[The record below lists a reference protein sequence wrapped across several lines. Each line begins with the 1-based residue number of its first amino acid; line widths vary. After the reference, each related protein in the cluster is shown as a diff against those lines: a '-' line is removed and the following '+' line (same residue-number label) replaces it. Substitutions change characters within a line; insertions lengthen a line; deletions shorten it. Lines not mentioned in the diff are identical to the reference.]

1 MMAEMASKG
10 KKKKGAA
17 TPPPP
22 LPPPKG
28 EEPTAEDV
36 LAAWPRALER
46 WGLAIQVDTPRLD
59 PTSPALAY
67 IDLTTRE
74 VVVNPVQV
82 AELGAKDSLEA
93 ILAHELG
100 HHLRYPHSL
109 ATQARLELLEREILP
124 IRGYSLLNIFTDYL
138 INCELAA
145 DPKMKHQ
152 LARVYLGGPATA
164 ASAAADPVFWFY
176 LTCFE
181 EAWGLD
187 PCELTREAGGALEAQ
202 FPGVRAEAQVL
213 AQEIPNLAPNLFTQ
227 FVYFASV
234 LSRYQVFDPEKGL
247 PGAGSESNPTK
258 GDHSRPSA
266 GDYADALG
274 RSAQESDAI
283 ERAIREGWLEK
294 EKVPDK
300 AASERA
306 RAASLPGVLA
316 GEPKKLA
323 EAMALHYRRLAE
335 RYLFKPP
342 KKISQGEPI
351 IPSTLSPW
359 EIGDAPKDIDW
370 LASIGGGG
378 VDFGVISP
386 LKRDWIDDDP
396 STATP
401 DWRIRLEI
409 YLDVSGSMP
418 DPKTQVNPMTLAA
431 QVLAMSALR
440 NGGQAR
446 ALIYSTNNVKHWEW
460 TRSEMEM
467 SRFLMQYIGG
477 GTDFPFAILE
487 KSVKECGLNQPIRV
501 VLTDSDFHYNLRAAT
516 TGKAPAAPAIVAA
529 AAAKAPFVALLNNAS
544 AGDQWVNEIAAAGAT
559 TVPVADLASFPKTAA
574 ALGEALFGDA
584 AKARAQRK
592 PVKKESSWQGV

>member
-1 MMAEMASKG
+1 MDEMASK
-10 KKKKGAA
+10 KKPE
-17 TPPPP
+17 PPPAAP
-22 LPPPKG
+22 NGALL
-28 EEPTAEDV
+28 TDADV
-36 LAAWPRALER
+36 AAAWPKALLR

-59 PTSPALAY
+59 PKSPALAY
-67 IDLTTRE
+67 IDLSTRD
-74 VVVNPVQV
+74 VVVNPVQ
-82 AELGAKDSLEA
+82 LQQIGANGSIEA

-109 ATQARLELLEREILP
+109 STQARLELLEREILP
-124 IRGYSLLNIFTDYL
+124 IKTYSLLNLFTDFL
-138 INCELAA
+138 INCELAK
-145 DPKMKHQ
+145 DPAMKKQ
-152 LARVYLGGPATA
+152 LAAVYLGGPATA
-164 ASAAADPVFWFY
+164 KSAAADPAFWFY
-176 LTCFE
+176 LMCFE

-187 PCELTREAGGALEAQ
+187 ALELTREAGAAIESQFKGA
-202 FPGVRAEAQVL
+202 RAEAQLL
-213 AQEIPNLAPNLFTQ
+213 AQEVPNLAPNLFTQ
-227 FVYFASV
+227 FIYFASV
-234 LSRYQVFDPEKGL
+234 VSRYQVFDPETV
-247 PGAGSESNPTK
+247 PGAGGESNPTK

-283 ERAIREGWLEK
+283 ERAIREGWLNK
-294 EKVPDK
+294 DKVPDK

-323 EAMALHYRRLAE
+323 EVMALHYRRLAE
-335 RYLFKPP
+335 KYLLKPP
-342 KKISQGEPI
+342 KKHSQGDPI

-359 EIGDAPKDIDW
+359 EIGDAPKEIDW
-370 LASIGGGG
+370 LASIGNGGL
-378 VDFGVISP
+378 DMGVISP

-487 KSVKECGLNQPIRV
+487 KSVKECGINQPIRI
-501 VLTDSDFHYNLRAAT
+501 VLTDSDFHYNL
-516 TGKAPAAPAIVAA
+516 KAVVKSPLPAPPAVVAA
-529 AAAKAPFVALLNNAS
+529 AAAKAPFVVLLNNATPGL
-544 AGDQWVNEIAAAGAT
+544 AWVKEIADAGAT
-559 TVPVADLASFPKTAA
+559 TVPVPDLASFPKTAA
-574 ALGEALFGDA
+574 AIGEALFGNA
-584 AKARAQRK
+584 AKTAATG
-592 PVKKESSWQGV
+592 VKKTEGKWQQGA

>member
-1 MMAEMASKG
+1 MAEMAPG
-10 KKKKGAA
+10 KKKSAG
-17 TPPPP
+17 
-22 LPPPKG
+22 PPKPSADQM
-28 EEPTAEDV
+28 PTEDDV
-36 LAAWPRALER
+36 KAAWPKALER

-67 IDLTTRE
+67 IDLVTRE

-82 AELGAKDSLEA
+82 AELGARGSIEA

-109 ATQARLELLEREILP
+109 STQARLELLEREILP
-124 IRGYSLLNIFTDYL
+124 IRGYSLLNLFTDFL
-138 INCELAA
+138 INCELAS
-145 DPKMKHQ
+145 DPKIKRQ
-152 LARVYLGGPATA
+152 LARVYLGSP
-164 ASAAADPVFWFY
+164 AAADSAAVDPAFWFY

-181 EAWGLD
+181 EAWGLE
-187 PCELTREAGGALEAQ
+187 PRELTREAGAALEGQ
-202 FPGVRAEAQVL
+202 FPGVRAEAQLL

-227 FVYFASV
+227 FLYFASV
-234 LSRYQVFDPEKGL
+234 VSRYQVFDPDKGQ
-247 PGAGSESNPTK
+247 PGLDAESNPTR

-274 RSAQESDAI
+274 RSAQEKDAI
-283 ERAIREGWLEK
+283 DRAIREGWLEK
-294 EKVPDK
+294 EKVPDA

-335 RYLFKPP
+335 RYLLKPP
-342 KKISQGEPI
+342 KKVSQGDPI

-359 EIGDAPKDIDW
+359 EIGDAPKEIDW

-378 VDFGVISP
+378 VDYGVIAP

-396 STATP
+396 SSATP

-418 DPKTQVNPMTLAA
+418 DPKTQMNPMTLAA

-446 ALIYSTNNVKHWEW
+446 ALIYSTNNVSHWEW

-467 SRFLMQYIGG
+467 SRFLMHYIGG
-477 GTDFPFAILE
+477 GTDFPFAILA
-487 KSVKECGLNQPIRV
+487 KSVKECGTSQPIRV
-501 VLTDSDFHYNLRAAT
+501 VLTDSDFHYNL
-516 TGKAPAAPAIVAA
+516 KAVVKGRLPGPAIVAA
-529 AAAKAPFVALLNNAS
+529 AAAKAPFVALLNGAK
-544 AGDQWVNEIAAAGAT
+544 AGDKWVQEIAEAGAT
-559 TVPVADLASFPKTAA
+559 TVPVPDLASFPKTAA

-584 AKARAQRK
+584 AKARATGK
-592 PVKKESSWQGV
+592 PVKKEGSSWQGA